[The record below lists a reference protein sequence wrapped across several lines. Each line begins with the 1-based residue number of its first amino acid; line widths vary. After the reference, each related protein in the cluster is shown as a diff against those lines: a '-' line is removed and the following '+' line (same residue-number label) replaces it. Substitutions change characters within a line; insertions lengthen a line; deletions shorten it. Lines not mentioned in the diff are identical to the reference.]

1 MAWIKHNL
9 YFVLGLAGAAVL
21 LGVGVWYSISK
32 KAAADEVSANLES
45 ASASLNQLID
55 RKPFPS
61 DENIKAARLETDRVL
76 QFKTNVLKR
85 FPEAP
90 VSPTIATAQFK
101 ALLEG
106 AITGLERVAERNGVK
121 LPSKYAFTF
130 GEQRKEMVLDE
141 KKLPVLAGQV
151 IDIESICRVVFESRI
166 NELNSVRRP
175 TLMTNDFGSDFL
187 ARKAARDDKVGILDT
202 PYEISFNCFSAELA
216 AVLSGLANAPQM
228 LVVKSIN
235 IERPTSATADTPS
248 PTPFP
253 MGGLPG
259 GAGMD
264 PMIAARYGM
273 GMRGRYGYGMGGG
286 VPPPPVTPAPA
297 PKTGAEVDEKLFRV
311 TLGVDAV
318 RPAPP
323 LPKPP
328 PAPKMLDSEA
338 AAVDP
343 AAPVEKVEKG
353 EKGGKKSTLTE

>member
-1 MAWIKHNL
+1 MAWIKRNL
-9 YFVLGLAGAAVL
+9 YFVLGLAGATVF
-21 LGVGVWYSISK
+21 LGVGIWYSLGK
-32 KAAADEVSANLES
+32 KAAADEVSGNLES

-55 RKPFPS
+55 RKPFPG

-76 QFKTNVLKR
+76 LFKTNALKR

-90 VSPTIATAQFK
+90 ISPTIATAQFK

-106 AITGLERVAERNGVK
+106 AITGLERIAERNGVK
-121 LPSKYAFTF
+121 LPAKYAFTF

-151 IDIESICRVVFESRI
+151 IDIESICRVVFESRV

-175 TLMTNDFGSDFL
+175 SLMTNDMGNDFL
-187 ARKAARDDKVGILDT
+187 SRKPARDDKVGILHT

-228 LVVKSIN
+228 LVVKTIN
-235 IERPTSATADTPS
+235 IERPTAATADTPA
-248 PTPFP
+248 PTPFS

-259 GAGMD
+259 GGGMD
-264 PMIAARYGM
+264 PMIAARYGA
-273 GMRGRYGYGMGGG
+273 RGRYGYGMGGG
-286 VPPPPVTPAPA
+286 APPPVTPP
-297 PKTGAEVDEKLFRV
+297 PTSKSSAEIDEKLIRV

-323 LPKPP
+323 GPKPP
-328 PAPKMLDSEA
+328 PAPRMPDSEA

-343 AAPVEKVEKG
+343 AAPAAPG
-353 EKGGKKSTLTE
+353 EKAEKKSTATE